1 MSKSQLNLQDS
12 FLNQVRKENI
22 PVTLYLTSGV
32 QLRGQV
38 KGFDAFTVILEGQG
52 KPPQLVYKHSI
63 VSVAPMRHPSSLMPL
78 PAEGAPRE
86 EGAPEGPARWAWLPR
101 VPPRRRPSLAPTSDR
116 VMNGAVSGSSEV
128 GASAEKLDK
137 AAAPG

>member
-63 VSVAPMRHPSSLMPL
+63 VPVAPMRHPSSLMPAP
-78 PAEGAPRE
+78 PADGAARE
-86 EGAPEGPARWAWLPR
+86 EGVPGAPASEAESAPAPVGVAAEAPAPPPTPAAGP
-101 VPPRRRPSLAPTSDR
+101 D
-116 VMNGAVSGSSEV
+116 E
-128 GASAEKLDK
+128 
-137 AAAPG
+137 

>member
-63 VSVAPMRHPSSLMPL
+63 VSVAPMRHPSSLLPV
-78 PAEGAPRE
+78 PAEGALQEDGTPVGPAPERTPDPAPAPVGVAAAA
-86 EGAPEGPARWAWLPR
+86 GAPPTPEPGP
-101 VPPRRRPSLAPTSDR
+101 D
-116 VMNGAVSGSSEV
+116 E
-128 GASAEKLDK
+128 
-137 AAAPG
+137 

>member
-22 PVTLYLTSGV
+22 PVVLYLTSGV
-32 QLRGQV
+32 QLRGHV

-63 VSVAPMRHPSSLMPL
+63 VSVAPQRHPSSLL
-78 PAEGAPRE
+78 GVASGGE
-86 EGAPEGPARWAWLPR
+86 E
-101 VPPRRRPSLAPTSDR
+101 
-116 VMNGAVSGSSEV
+116 
-128 GASAEKLDK
+128 
-137 AAAPG
+137 AAPGSESGGEGEIRPAAEPRDEAL

>member
-63 VSVAPMRHPSSLMPL
+63 VSVAPQPHSPTLLGMG
-78 PAEGAPRE
+78 PAGE
-86 EGAPEGPARWAWLPR
+86 EGAAPSEAPPAPAPEPVEAPQVCSSPR
-101 VPPRRRPSLAPTSDR
+101 CTATATTLSWWT
-116 VMNGAVSGSSEV
+116 
-128 GASAEKLDK
+128 
-137 AAAPG
+137 

>member
-22 PVTLYLTSGV
+22 PVILYLTSGV
-32 QLRGQV
+32 QLRGHV

-63 VSVAPMRHPSSLMPL
+63 VSVAPMRHPAVMFGAPAPSEEGAV
-78 PAEGAPRE
+78 PAEGAPA
-86 EGAPEGPARWAWLPR
+86 APPE
-101 VPPRRRPSLAPTSDR
+101 PT
-116 VMNGAVSGSSEV
+116 EPV
-128 GASAEKLDK
+128 GAAV
-137 AAAPG
+137 G

>member
-22 PVTLYLTSGV
+22 PVVLYLTSGV

-38 KGFDAFTVILEGQG
+38 RGFDAFTVILEGQG

-63 VSVAPMRHPSSLMPL
+63 VSVAPQRPSPSLLGM
-78 PAEGAPRE
+78 APGSE
-86 EGAPEGPARWAWLPR
+86 EGAPAQEEPGEG
-101 VPPRRRPSLAPTSDR
+101 AP
-116 VMNGAVSGSSEV
+116 V
-128 GASAEKLDK
+128 
-137 AAAPG
+137 AAAPTPPETAEE

>member
-63 VSVAPMRHPSSLMPL
+63 VSVAPMRHPSALMQVP
-78 PAEGAPRE
+78 PADGVAHE
-86 EGAPEGPARWAWLPR
+86 EGAPGAPSDSETEGTPTPAPVGVAAE
-101 VPPRRRPSLAPTSDR
+101 PSAP
-116 VMNGAVSGSSEV
+116 
-128 GASAEKLDK
+128 
-137 AAAPG
+137 APEP